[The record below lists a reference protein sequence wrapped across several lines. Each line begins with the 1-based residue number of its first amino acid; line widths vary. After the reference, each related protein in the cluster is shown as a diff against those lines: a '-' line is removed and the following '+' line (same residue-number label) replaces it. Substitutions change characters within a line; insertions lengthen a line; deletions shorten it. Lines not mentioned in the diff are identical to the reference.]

1 MLGRLSSGLYKRI
14 NWKWVVAAIII
25 FACCIAFILPWQS
38 EKLKEVTG
46 GGESPDSSFLY
57 SADELYQMAEHYGEA
72 GRSAYIQGRFTF
84 DMIWPLAYLFLLVV
98 LISVLYRVLPA
109 TSRWRWINLLPFLG
123 WGMDMLENVGASLVM
138 FRYPEQ
144 TPVIAE
150 LTPVFTL
157 LKWCMIYASFAALVP
172 GLLVVAFHYFRKRK
186 V

>member
-25 FACCIAFILPWQS
+25 FACFIAFILPWQS

-84 DMIWPLAYLFLLVV
+84 DMI
-98 LISVLYRVLPA
+98 
-109 TSRWRWINLLPFLG
+109 
-123 WGMDMLENVGASLVM
+123 
-138 FRYPEQ
+138 
-144 TPVIAE
+144 
-150 LTPVFTL
+150 
-157 LKWCMIYASFAALVP
+157 
-172 GLLVVAFHYFRKRK
+172 
-186 V
+186 